1 MSLKITIALLACT
14 TAMACSPVTPTASG
28 PVLDR
33 PIKIATWNVEHLAE
47 QNDTGCRPRTD
58 ADYAELRRH
67 AAALDADVIA
77 IQEVENQAAA
87 ERVFDPALYD
97 VVMSGRPVSAR
108 GGACR
113 GLAGKSI
120 RQQAVGFA
128 IRKSVPWALNADVS
142 DLALGNPDLRWGID
156 ITVNGATPL
165 RLLNVHLK
173 SGCNSGRAATD
184 PDCPVLFNQLVPLEK
199 WIDDRAVAGEAF
211 AVLGDWNR
219 RISASSDQ
227 FYREINDG
235 NPAGSNLTIAAGTAP
250 ATCKA
255 RYREFIDHI
264 VTGTKAS
271 ALVVPGSFAEYTYR
285 VPEEQHP
292 SDHCPVSVEFKL

>member
-1 MSLKITIALLACT
+1 MSLKITIALLTCT
-14 TAMACSPVTPTASG
+14 AAMACTPVTPTASG
-28 PVLDR
+28 PALDR
-33 PIKIATWNVEHLAE
+33 PIKVATWNVEHLAE
-47 QNDTGCRPRTD
+47 RNDTGCRPRTD
-58 ADYAELRRH
+58 ADYAELRRQ

-113 GLAGKSI
+113 GLPGKSI

-128 IRKSVPWALNADVS
+128 VRKGVPWTRNADVS
-142 DLALGNPDLRWGID
+142 DLALGNPDLRWGVD
-156 ITVNGATPL
+156 ITVNGATSL
-165 RLLNVHLK
+165 RLLSVHLK
-173 SGCNSGRAATD
+173 SGCNSGRAASD

-199 WIDDRAVAGEAF
+199 WIDDRATAGEAF

-235 NPAGSNLTIAAGTAP
+235 DPVGSNLTIAAGSAP

-264 VTGTKAS
+264 VTGTEAS
-271 ALVVPGSFAEYTYR
+271 ALVVPNSFAEYLYG

-292 SDHCPVSVEFKL
+292 SDHCPVSIEFKL

>member
-14 TAMACSPVTPTASG
+14 TAMACTPVTPTGSG

-33 PIKIATWNVEHLAE
+33 PIKVATWNVEHLAE

-58 ADYAELRRH
+58 ADYADLRRH
-67 AAALDADVIA
+67 VAALDADVIA

-87 ERVFDPALYD
+87 ERVFDPDLYD

-113 GLAGKSI
+113 GLVGKSI
-120 RQQAVGFA
+120 QQQAVGFA
-128 IRKSVPWALNADVS
+128 VRKGVPWTRNADVS
-142 DLALGNPDLRWGID
+142 DLALGNPDLRWGVD
-156 ITVNGATPL
+156 ISVNGATPL
-165 RLLNVHLK
+165 RLLSVHLK

-184 PDCPVLFNQLVPLEK
+184 PDCPVLFNQLAPLEK
-199 WIDDRAVAGEAF
+199 WIDDRAAAGEAF

-219 RISASSDQ
+219 RISATNDQ

-235 NPAGSNLTIAAGTAP
+235 DPSGSNLTIAAGNAP

-271 ALVVPGSFAEYTYR
+271 ALVVPGSFAEYTYG
-285 VPEEQHP
+285 VPEDRHP
-292 SDHCPVSVEFKL
+292 SDHCPVSVELKL